1 MPKSGDLDSTFSK
14 TNVRFEISTFEI
26 VYIRNFV
33 KTLDSYF
40 LAQNIQIWAFEL
52 EVWKSKA
59 NRKLQISSIL
69 KFWVISGRSTIFF
82 FGSFCLVL
90 GRIGWFRLVL
100 AGFGSFWLVPGFSK
114 YNKKHNQA
122 YFYESKVLNILFI
135 LSWFQHAVSFSC
147 FMHFS
152 CIILKTEKFF

>member
-26 VYIRNFV
+26 GYIRNFV
-33 KTLDSYF
+33 KTLDNYF

-52 EVWKSKA
+52 EAWKSKA

-82 FGSFCLVL
+82 L
-90 GRIGWFRLVL
+90 GRFVWVWVVS
-100 AGFGSFWLVPGFSK
+100 AGFGSFWLVSACFGLFQVLVSTIK
-114 YNKKHNQA
+114 NITKLT
-122 YFYESKVLNILFI
+122 FTKV
-135 LSWFQHAVSFSC
+135 
-147 FMHFS
+147 
-152 CIILKTEKFF
+152 KF